1 MIFNHVKLDRAV
13 IFINYDAS
21 VVLLTFLPNTLNWN
35 KMMLPESNLL
45 NLLELVKKSIK
56 EDFLRNCLTLVL
68 FVYNL
73 SVLKVNVLK
82 ANNNRIEKK

>member
-1 MIFNHVKLDRAV
+1 
-13 IFINYDAS
+13 
-21 VVLLTFLPNTLNWN
+21 
-35 KMMLPESNLL
+35 MMLPESNLL